1 MSCQPLP
8 LSLTSKSKAIY
19 FGKNLGILIFPIT
32 LLYKL
37 KIVRVKVPSWTWY
50 IIIYV
55 CVACCPPV
63 VETVLAWVSTSLAR
77 LFPDWRS
84 NLLVLL
90 TPRLDRD
97 WSAASVNTR
106 LHCQS
111 SVQWATRQGEEGE
124 ERERERESWWL
135 NRKCP
140 TGTAQPWW
148 DGGFSQWRAER
159 APALR
164 SWNSST
170 TGTGERAGSGAP
182 AVKILQSLSYRYDS
196 DGVFHVSSSEHNTNT
211 GHSKLTGT
219 SRIVCSQHS

>member
-8 LSLTSKSKAIY
+8 LSLTSKSKAKY

-124 ERERERESWWL
+124 ERERERERELVIEQKMS
-135 NRKCP
+135 NRDRP
-140 TGTAQPWW
+140 ALVGRRFLSVTGRKGSSPPKLKQLYDW
-148 DGGFSQWRAER
+148 DWRAGWI
-159 APALR
+159 R
-164 SWNSST
+164 S
-170 TGTGERAGSGAP
+170 
-182 AVKILQSLSYRYDS
+182 
-196 DGVFHVSSSEHNTNT
+196 SSSEDPAEPE
-211 GHSKLTGT
+211 LQV
-219 SRIVCSQHS
+219 R